1 MTVMTKE
8 GRAFQSYRFKFS
20 QNESV
25 RTQLFAELQ
34 AYNDKLEKLLD
45 SSDKH
50 AHLVQ
55 QASEFKSRI
64 GDNVIC
70 QFWMKAARVLY
81 LLADAWNCH
90 CSQQHCANLQLQHR
104 TGKKSEFNFW
114 FEATELSQWA
124 TRKARISEDAEQST
138 ALDRAAE
145 DLESLVMSEPN
156 HRQGQPAK
164 SAMRSTPRIEALMA
178 PPSMVLTPK
187 DTAVDGLEKGP
198 ISSLC
203 ASLAADGESCRGF
216 LADENCRYFVFTA
229 RDQERQE
236 ITSVTLKQILRGEV
250 RTRPNRRQ
258 RYVLSL
264 ILASS
269 FVQLLGLVLITRRM
283 LKTPWLPVSLKKGD
297 IVFFREPEQRGVL
310 QLDQPH
316 VSQHFIGSRA
326 KGVEGVHAAS
336 LEFSRSLDQLG
347 IILLELCFGDI
358 LEEQPCRKRWPVG
371 SSDMERAGFDI
382 LAARDWQREVI
393 EEAGSEYADAVGW
406 CLGGNRSA
414 PCGRDEWR
422 QEMLLRVVQP
432 LQRCRDYL
440 VAGGQRT

>member
-1 MTVMTKE
+1 M
-8 GRAFQSYRFKFS
+8 
-20 QNESV
+20 
-25 RTQLFAELQ
+25 
-34 AYNDKLEKLLD
+34 D
-45 SSDKH
+45 SSGKD

-64 GDNVIC
+64 DDNAVC
-70 QFWMKAARVLY
+70 QFWMKAARVFH
-81 LLADAWNCH
+81 LLADAWNCY

-104 TGKKSEFNFW
+104 TGKNSEFNFW

-124 TRKARISEDAEQST
+124 TRKAIMSEDAEQST

-156 HRQGQPAK
+156 HRQDQPAK
-164 SAMRSTPRIEALMA
+164 SAMRSTPRIEDVISSRAT
-178 PPSMVLTPK
+178 PSMVLIPQ

-203 ASLAADGESCRGF
+203 ASLEADGESCRGF

-229 RDQERQE
+229 RHQKRQD
-236 ITSVTLKQILRGEV
+236 ITSVTLTQILQSEV
-250 RTRPNRRQ
+250 PTRPNRRQ

-264 ILASS
+264 NLASS
-269 FVQLLGLVLITRRM
+269 FVQLLETQ
-283 LKTPWLPVSLKKGD
+283 WWPVSLKKDD
-297 IVFFREPEQRGVL
+297 IVFFREPEQRDVL

-336 LEFSRSLDQLG
+336 LELSRSLDQLG
-347 IILLELCFGDI
+347 IILSELCFGDV
-358 LEEQPCRKRWPVG
+358 LEEQSCRKMWPVG
-371 SSDMERAGFDI
+371 SSDMERTGYDV

-422 QEMLLRVVQP
+422 QEDALESCAASATM
-432 LQRCRDYL
+432 
-440 VAGGQRT
+440 